1 MEFKH
6 KQFQNNLSFVSKIPI
21 VGVAK
26 SLRLFVHVLCCRSRI
41 IGVFYIGHKSYNAP
55 LFKNI
60 KVFTFLNILLS
71 SWLLITVYNF
81 TQVVTVEGSKITKFD
96 LSADNGMVHVIDKV
110 MMPPSGSIVDIVA
123 GDSDFSTL
131 LKQVQSAG
139 LASALQ
145 GNTAI

>member
-1 MEFKH
+1 MYI
-6 KQFQNNLSFVSKIPI
+6 LS
-21 VGVAK
+21 
-26 SLRLFVHVLCCRSRI
+26 
-41 IGVFYIGHKSYNAP
+41 YY
-55 LFKNI
+55 
-60 KVFTFLNILLS
+60 LL
-71 SWLLITVYNF
+71 
-81 TQVVTVEGSKITKFD
+81 QVVTVEGSKITKFD

-145 GNTAI
+145 GNTLST

>member
-1 MEFKH
+1 M
-6 KQFQNNLSFVSKIPI
+6 
-21 VGVAK
+21 
-26 SLRLFVHVLCCRSRI
+26 
-41 IGVFYIGHKSYNAP
+41 
-55 LFKNI
+55 
-60 KVFTFLNILLS
+60 
-71 SWLLITVYNF
+71 
-81 TQVVTVEGSKITKFD
+81 EGSTIKKFD

-145 GNTAI
+145 GKTLCCHDFRSVTKDTLMWLFTAKIHKPSLKSAVLYHES